1 MSSHSL
7 DVLGRLEPRLSDAL
21 IERAAAWDPASIAAP
36 RTAASVI
43 LLRDACPELVEGPS
57 GIETYL
63 LHRHARMRF
72 AASMVVFPGGGLEP
86 DDERWPDP
94 IVRCAVRETEEETG
108 VVLDPA
114 ELWPW
119 AHWVTPEFEPRRYDT
134 HFFMAELPR
143 GQQAQDLSGETERAE
158 WTAPADA
165 LAAERD
171 GRIALMPPTL
181 SILLELADCGSI
193 AEVRRLAADRV
204 VSVVLPELRR
214 TDGGWR
220 FVYPRR
226 GC

>member
-7 DVLGRLEPRLSDAL
+7 DVLGRLEPRLSAAL
-21 IERAAAWDPASIAAP
+21 IERAAAWDPGSVAAP

-43 LLRDACPELVEGPS
+43 LLRDARLS

-72 AASMVVFPGGGLEP
+72 AASMVVFPGGGLDP

-94 IVRCAVRETEEETG
+94 IRRCAVRETQEETG

-114 ELWPW
+114 RLRPW

-134 HFFMAELPR
+134 HFFVAELPVTQR
-143 GQQAQDLSGETERAE
+143 ARDLSGETDRAE
-158 WTAPADA
+158 WTSPAAA
-165 LAAERD
+165 LAAQRD

-181 SILLELADCGSI
+181 SILLELADSGSI
-193 AEVRRLAADRV
+193 AEIRRLAEGRV
-204 VSVVLPELRR
+204 VSKVLPELQR
-214 TDGGWR
+214 TDDGWR

-226 GC
+226 SR